1 MQLKIINY
9 IVEGNGS
16 MSIIKKDY
24 SATCDLNDE
33 NLNNDCR
40 KCTRFVFPIG
50 CMVGEEEYL
59 KSRRRRISKNY
70 GGGIKK
76 L

>member
-1 MQLKIINY
+1 MQLKIISY

-33 NLNNDCR
+33 NLNNDCWG
-40 KCTRFVFPIG
+40 CVRFLFPIG
-50 CMVGEEEYL
+50 CMVGEEEHL
-59 KSRRRRISKNY
+59 QIMEGELNY
-70 GGGIKK
+70 EEQRS
-76 L
+76 

>member
-33 NLNNDCR
+33 NPNNDCWG
-40 KCTRFVFPIG
+40 CDNFLFPIG
-50 CMVGEEEYL
+50 CMVGEEEHIKIMEEEL
-59 KSRRRRISKNY
+59 KNEIRKM
-70 GGGIKK
+70 
-76 L
+76 

>member
-1 MQLKIINY
+1 
-9 IVEGNGS
+9 

-50 CMVGEEEYL
+50 CMVGEEEHL
-59 KSRRRRISKNY
+59 KIMEEELKNY
-70 GGGIKK
+70 D
-76 L
+76 

>member
-16 MSIIKKDY
+16 MSITKKDY

-33 NLNNDCR
+33 NRNNPCFQCV
-40 KCTRFVFPIG
+40 KFLFPIG
-50 CMVGEEEYL
+50 CMVLELKTEEEL
-59 KSRRRRISKNY
+59 KDEINKM
-70 GGGIKK
+70 
-76 L
+76 

>member
-1 MQLKIINY
+1 MQLKIINH

-33 NLNNDCR
+33 NLNNDCWG
-40 KCTRFVFPIG
+40 CTRFVFPIG
-50 CMVGEEEYL
+50 CMVGEEHL
-59 KSRRRRISKNY
+59 KIMEEELKNY
-70 GGGIKK
+70 D
-76 L
+76 